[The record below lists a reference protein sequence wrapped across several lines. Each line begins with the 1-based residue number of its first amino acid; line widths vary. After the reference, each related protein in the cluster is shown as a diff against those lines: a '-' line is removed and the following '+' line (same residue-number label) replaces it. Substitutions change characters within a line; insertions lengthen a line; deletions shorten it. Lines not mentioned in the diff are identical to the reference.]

1 MTKKLLESDLLKLR
15 AVEPEDAALIHKW
28 ENNTENWQVSNT
40 KVPFSFH
47 TIKQYAENPSHD
59 IYENLQLRLIIER
72 KKDTKAIGALDLFDF
87 DAFNQR
93 AGIGIL
99 INDTEDR
106 GKGYAT
112 DAIGII
118 KYYAFNFLHL
128 KQLYCTI
135 GEDNPKSLKLF
146 QQCGFSVCGIREQ
159 WLRTYDGWISEYMLQ
174 CIDK

>member
-1 MTKKLLESDLLKLR
+1 MKKKILENEELILR
-15 AVEPEDAALIHKW
+15 AVEPEDAEVIHKW

-59 IYENLQLRLIIER
+59 IYENLQLRLIIVR
-72 KKDTKAIGALDLFDF
+72 RNDSKRIGALDLFDF

-99 INDTEDR
+99 INDTQDR
-106 GKGYAT
+106 GKGYAKN
-112 DAIGII
+112 AIEIV

-146 QQCGFSVCGIREQ
+146 QQCGFNVCGIREQ
-159 WLRTYDGWISEYMLQ
+159 WLRTYDG
-174 CIDK
+174 